1 MNTSTFFSSL
11 KVACLG
17 LLVFTASCKKDPD
30 AITPD
35 QGSGG
40 GGSSLAVAGKNLR
53 MVALA
58 TDPAMDFDGDG
69 KVDNNLLAF
78 MPECALDNTINFQ
91 TNGKISGS
99 EGGKV
104 CPNDGGDP
112 DPTDIKEG
120 TWTYEPK
127 TQILRITTG
136 GDATDW
142 KVLSATGS
150 TLKVSLAM
158 DSDEGDKM
166 SLIMTWQAQ

>member
-11 KVACLG
+11 KVACIG
-17 LLVFTASCKKDPD
+17 LLVFTASCKNTTEP
-30 AITPD
+30 ITPGPE
-35 QGSGG
+35 Q

-69 KVDNNLLAF
+69 KVDSNLLEF

-104 CPNDGGDP
+104 CPSDGGDS
-112 DPTDIKEG
+112 DPVDIKEG
-120 TWTYEPK
+120 TWTYEPGTK
-127 TQILRITTG
+127 ILRITTG

-142 KVLSATGS
+142 KVLSATGT

-158 DSDEGDKM
+158 DSDADNKM
-166 SLIMTWQAQ
+166 NLIMTWQAQ

>member
-17 LLVFTASCKKDPD
+17 LLVFTASCKKDTD
-30 AITPD
+30 VITPGPD
-35 QGSGG
+35 S

-53 MVALA
+53 MAALT
-58 TDPAMDFDGDG
+58 TDPAIDFNGDG
-69 KVDNNLLAF
+69 KIDANLLEF

-104 CPNDGGDP
+104 CPDDGDT

-120 TWTYEPK
+120 TWTYAPK

-158 DSDEGDKM
+158 DSDEGNKM
-166 SLIMTWQAQ
+166 NLIMTWQAQ